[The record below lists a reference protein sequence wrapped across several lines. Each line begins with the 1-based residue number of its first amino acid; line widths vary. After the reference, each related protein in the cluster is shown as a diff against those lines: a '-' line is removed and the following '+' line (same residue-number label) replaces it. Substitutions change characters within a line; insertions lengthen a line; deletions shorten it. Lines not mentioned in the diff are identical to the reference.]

1 MNKEILA
8 VVEAVSNEK
17 ALPREK
23 IFEAL
28 ESALATA
35 TKKKYEQ
42 EIDVRVQID
51 RKSGDFD
58 TFRRWLVVDEVTQ
71 PTKEITLE
79 AARYEDESLNLG
91 DYVEDQI
98 ESVTF
103 DRITTQT
110 AKQVI
115 VQKVREAERAM
126 VVDQFREHEGEIIT
140 GVVKKVNRDNIS
152 LDLGNNAEAVIL
164 REDML
169 PRENFR
175 PGDRVR
181 GVLYSVRPEAR
192 GAQLFVTRSKP
203 EMLIELFRIEVPE
216 IGEEVIEI
224 KAAARDPGSRAKIAV
239 KTNDKR
245 IDPVGACVGMRG
257 ARVQA
262 VSTELGGERIDI
274 VLWDDNPAQFVI
286 NAMAPAD
293 VASIVVDEDKHTM
306 DIAVEAGN
314 LAQAIGR
321 NGQNVRLASQLSGWE
336 LNVMTVD
343 DLQAKHQAEAH
354 AAIDTFTKYLDIDED
369 FATVLVEEGF
379 STLEELA
386 YVPMKELLEIE
397 GLDEPTVEALRE
409 RAKNALATIAQ
420 AQEESL
426 GDNKPADD
434 LLNLEGVDRDL
445 AFKLAARGVCTL
457 EDLAEQGIDDL
468 ADIEGLT
475 DEKAGALIMAE
486 ENKWTDNAE
495 PTEDSSDYHV
505 TTSQHARQAEDES
518 DREVEGGRGRGRN
531 AKAARPKKGNK
542 HAESKAD
549 REEARAA
556 VRGGKGGKR
565 KGSSLQQGFQ
575 KPAQAVNRDVVI
587 GETITVGELAN
598 KMAVKGSQVIKA
610 MMKLGA
616 MATINQVIDQETAQL
631 VAEEMGHKV
640 ILRRENELEEAVMSD
655 RDTGAAAEP
664 RAPVVTIMGH
674 VDHGKT
680 SLLDYI
686 RSTKVASGEAG
697 GITQH
702 IGAYHVETEN
712 GMITFLDTPGH
723 AAFTS
728 MRARGAQA
736 TDIVVLVVAADD
748 GVMPQTIEAIQHAKA
763 AGVPVVVAV
772 NKIDKPEAD
781 PDRVKN
787 ELSQYGI
794 LPEEWG
800 GESQFV
806 HVSAKAGTGIDE
818 LLDAILLQAEVLEL
832 KAVRKGM
839 ASGAVIESFLD
850 KGRGP
855 VATVLVREG
864 TLHKGDIVLCGFEY
878 GRVRAMRNELGQEV
892 LEAGPS
898 IPVEILGLS
907 GVPAAGDEVTVV
919 RDEKKAREV
928 ALYRQGKFR
937 EVKLA
942 RQQKSKLENMF
953 ANMTEGEVHEVN
965 IVLKADVQGS
975 VEAISDSLLK
985 LSTDEVKVKIIGS
998 GVGGITETDATLAAA
1013 SNAILVGFNVRADA
1027 SARKV
1032 IEAESLDLRYYSV
1045 IYNLIDEVKA
1055 AMSGMLSPELK
1066 QQIIGLAEVRDVFKS
1081 PKFGAIAGCMV
1092 TEGVVKRHNP
1102 IRVLRDNVVIY
1113 EGELESLR
1121 RFKDD
1126 VNEVRNGMECGIG
1139 VKNYND
1145 VRTGDVIEVFEII
1158 EIQRTIA

>member
-1 MNKEILA
+1 MTDVTI
-8 VVEAVSNEK
+8 K
-17 ALPREK
+17 ALASEIQTSVDRLIQQFADAGIRKSADDSVTSQEKQTLLTHLNREHG
-23 IFEAL
+23 
-28 ESALATA
+28 SAPDKLTLQRK
-35 TKKKYEQ
+35 TRSTLNIPGTGGKSKS
-42 EIDVRVQID
+42 VQIEV
-51 RKSGDFD
+51 RKKR
-58 TFRRWLVVDEVTQ
+58 TFVKRDPQ
-71 PTKEITLE
+71 E
-79 AARYEDESLNLG
+79 AERLAAEE
-91 DYVEDQI
+91 QA
-98 ESVTF
+98 
-103 DRITTQT
+103 Q
-110 AKQVI
+110 
-115 VQKVREAERAM
+115 REAEEQAR
-126 VVDQFREHEGEIIT
+126 REAEEAAKREAQLKAEREAAEQAKRE
-140 GVVKKVNRDNIS
+140 VADKAKREAAEKDKVSNQHTDEMTKTAQ
-152 LDLGNNAEAVIL
+152 AEKI
-164 REDML
+164 R
-169 PRENFR
+169 RENEAAELKR
-175 PGDRVR
+175 K
-181 GVLYSVRPEAR
+181 SEEEAR
-192 GAQLFVTRSKP
+192 RK
-203 EMLIELFRIEVPE
+203 
-216 IGEEVIEI
+216 
-224 KAAARDPGSRAKIAV
+224 
-239 KTNDKR
+239 
-245 IDPVGACVGMRG
+245 
-257 ARVQA
+257 
-262 VSTELGGERIDI
+262 
-274 VLWDDNPAQFVI
+274 
-286 NAMAPAD
+286 
-293 VASIVVDEDKHTM
+293 
-306 DIAVEAGN
+306 
-314 LAQAIGR
+314 
-321 NGQNVRLASQLSGWE
+321 
-336 LNVMTVD
+336 
-343 DLQAKHQAEAH
+343 
-354 AAIDTFTKYLDIDED
+354 
-369 FATVLVEEGF
+369 
-379 STLEELA
+379 LEE
-386 YVPMKELLEIE
+386 
-397 GLDEPTVEALRE
+397 EAR
-409 RAKNALATIAQ
+409 RVA
-420 AQEESL
+420 EE
-426 GDNKPADD
+426 
-434 LLNLEGVDRDL
+434 
-445 AFKLAARGVCTL
+445 ARR
-457 EDLAEQGIDDL
+457 
-468 ADIEGLT
+468 
-475 DEKAGALIMAE
+475 MAE
-486 ENKWTDNAE
+486 ENEKNWSETSDS
-495 PTEDSSDYHV
+495 PEDSSDYHV
-505 TTSQHARQAEDES
+505 TTSQHARQAEDDN
-518 DREVEGGRGRGRN
+518 DREVEGGRGRSRSS
-531 AKAARPKKGNK
+531 KAARPAKKGNK

-556 VRGGKGGKR
+556 VRGGKGGKHR
-565 KGSSLQQGFQ
+565 KGSALQQGFQ

-702 IGAYHVETEN
+702 IGAYHVETDN

-763 AGVPVVVAV
+763 AQVPVVVAV

-806 HVSAKAGTGIDE
+806 HVSAKVGTGIDD

-832 KAVRKGM
+832 KAVRNGM

-878 GRVRAMRNELGQEV
+878 GRVRAMRDELGREV

-1092 TEGVVKRHNP
+1092 TEGTIKRHNP

-1145 VRTGDVIEVFEII
+1145 VRVGDMIEVFEII
-1158 EIQRTIA
+1158 EIQRSID

>member
-1 MNKEILA
+1 MTDVTI
-8 VVEAVSNEK
+8 K
-17 ALPREK
+17 ALASEIQTSVDRLIQQFADAGIRKSADDSVTSQEKQTLLTHLNREHG
-23 IFEAL
+23 
-28 ESALATA
+28 SAPDKLTLQRK
-35 TKKKYEQ
+35 TRSTLNIPGTGGKSKS
-42 EIDVRVQID
+42 VQIEV
-51 RKSGDFD
+51 RKKR
-58 TFRRWLVVDEVTQ
+58 TFVKRDPQ
-71 PTKEITLE
+71 E
-79 AARYEDESLNLG
+79 AERLAAEE
-91 DYVEDQI
+91 QA
-98 ESVTF
+98 
-103 DRITTQT
+103 Q
-110 AKQVI
+110 
-115 VQKVREAERAM
+115 REAEEQAR
-126 VVDQFREHEGEIIT
+126 REAEEAAKREAQLKAEREAAEQAKRE
-140 GVVKKVNRDNIS
+140 VADKAKREAAEKDKVSNQHTDEMTKTAQ
-152 LDLGNNAEAVIL
+152 AEKI
-164 REDML
+164 R
-169 PRENFR
+169 RENEAAELKR
-175 PGDRVR
+175 K
-181 GVLYSVRPEAR
+181 SEEEAR
-192 GAQLFVTRSKP
+192 RK
-203 EMLIELFRIEVPE
+203 
-216 IGEEVIEI
+216 
-224 KAAARDPGSRAKIAV
+224 
-239 KTNDKR
+239 
-245 IDPVGACVGMRG
+245 
-257 ARVQA
+257 
-262 VSTELGGERIDI
+262 
-274 VLWDDNPAQFVI
+274 
-286 NAMAPAD
+286 
-293 VASIVVDEDKHTM
+293 
-306 DIAVEAGN
+306 
-314 LAQAIGR
+314 
-321 NGQNVRLASQLSGWE
+321 
-336 LNVMTVD
+336 
-343 DLQAKHQAEAH
+343 
-354 AAIDTFTKYLDIDED
+354 
-369 FATVLVEEGF
+369 
-379 STLEELA
+379 LEE
-386 YVPMKELLEIE
+386 
-397 GLDEPTVEALRE
+397 EAR
-409 RAKNALATIAQ
+409 RVA
-420 AQEESL
+420 EE
-426 GDNKPADD
+426 
-434 LLNLEGVDRDL
+434 
-445 AFKLAARGVCTL
+445 ARR
-457 EDLAEQGIDDL
+457 
-468 ADIEGLT
+468 
-475 DEKAGALIMAE
+475 MAE
-486 ENKWTDNAE
+486 ENEKNWSETSDS
-495 PTEDSSDYHV
+495 PEDSSDYHV
-505 TTSQHARQAEDES
+505 TTSQHARQAEDDN
-518 DREVEGGRGRGRN
+518 DREVEGGRGRSRSS
-531 AKAARPKKGNK
+531 KAARPAKKGNK

-556 VRGGKGGKR
+556 VRGGKGGKHR
-565 KGSSLQQGFQ
+565 KGSALQQGFQ

-702 IGAYHVETEN
+702 IGAYHVETDN

-763 AGVPVVVAV
+763 AQVPVVVAV

-806 HVSAKAGTGIDE
+806 HVSAKAGTGIDD

-832 KAVRKGM
+832 KAVRNGM

-878 GRVRAMRNELGQEV
+878 GRVRAMRDELGREV

-998 GVGGITETDATLAAA
+998 GVGGITETDATLVAA

-1092 TEGVVKRHNP
+1092 TEGTIKRHNP

-1145 VRTGDVIEVFEII
+1145 VRVGDMIEVFEII
-1158 EIQRTIA
+1158 EIQRSID

>member
-1 MNKEILA
+1 MTDVTVKTLAAEIQTSVDRLVQQFA
-8 VVEAVSNEK
+8 DAGIRKSAEDSVTAQEK
-17 ALPREK
+17 QTLLTHLNREHG
-23 IFEAL
+23 
-28 ESALATA
+28 SAPDKLTLQRK
-35 TKKKYEQ
+35 TRSTLNIQGTGGKSKS
-42 EIDVRVQID
+42 VQIEV
-51 RKSGDFD
+51 RKKR
-58 TFRRWLVVDEVTQ
+58 TFVKRDPQ
-71 PTKEITLE
+71 E
-79 AARYEDESLNLG
+79 AERLAAEE
-91 DYVEDQI
+91 E
-98 ESVTF
+98 
-103 DRITTQT
+103 
-110 AKQVI
+110 AM
-115 VQKVREAERAM
+115 REAEEKARREAEEAAKREAEEKAKRDAEMRAK
-126 VVDQFREHEGEIIT
+126 REAEE
-140 GVVKKVNRDNIS
+140 KAKRE
-152 LDLGNNAEAVIL
+152 NAENAKRVAAETSKVSNQQSDEMTRTAQAEKAR
-164 REDML
+164 REAEAQEL
-169 PRENFR
+169 KRKAEE
-175 PGDRVR
+175 
-181 GVLYSVRPEAR
+181 EAR
-192 GAQLFVTRSKP
+192 RK
-203 EMLIELFRIEVPE
+203 
-216 IGEEVIEI
+216 
-224 KAAARDPGSRAKIAV
+224 
-239 KTNDKR
+239 
-245 IDPVGACVGMRG
+245 
-257 ARVQA
+257 
-262 VSTELGGERIDI
+262 
-274 VLWDDNPAQFVI
+274 
-286 NAMAPAD
+286 
-293 VASIVVDEDKHTM
+293 
-306 DIAVEAGN
+306 
-314 LAQAIGR
+314 
-321 NGQNVRLASQLSGWE
+321 
-336 LNVMTVD
+336 
-343 DLQAKHQAEAH
+343 
-354 AAIDTFTKYLDIDED
+354 
-369 FATVLVEEGF
+369 
-379 STLEELA
+379 LEENA
-386 YVPMKELLEIE
+386 RRVAE
-397 GLDEPTVEALRE
+397 EAR
-409 RAKNALATIAQ
+409 RM
-420 AQEESL
+420 
-426 GDNKPADD
+426 
-434 LLNLEGVDRDL
+434 
-445 AFKLAARGVCTL
+445 
-457 EDLAEQGIDDL
+457 AEQNETGWV
-468 ADIEGLT
+468 
-475 DEKAGALIMAE
+475 AGAE
-486 ENKWTDNAE
+486 EEETVG
-495 PTEDSSDYHV
+495 DYHV
-505 TTSQHARQAEDES
+505 TTSQHARQAEDDN

-542 HAESKAD
+542 HSESKAD

-556 VRGGKGGKR
+556 VRGGKGGKQR
-565 KGSSLQQGFQ
+565 KGSALQQGFQ

-587 GETITVGELAN
+587 GETLTVGELAN

-702 IGAYHVETEN
+702 IGAYHVETDN

-723 AAFTS
+723 AAFTA

-763 AGVPVVVAV
+763 AQVPVVVAV

-787 ELSQYGI
+787 ELAQYGI
-794 LPEEWG
+794 IPEEWG

-832 KAVRKGM
+832 KAIRNGM
-839 ASGAVIESFLD
+839 ASGVVIESFLD

-855 VATVLVREG
+855 VASVLVREG

-878 GRVRAMRNELGQEV
+878 GRVRAMRDELGREV
-892 LEAGPS
+892 TEAGPS

-907 GVPAAGDEVTVV
+907 GVPAAGDEATVV

-975 VEAISDSLLK
+975 VEAISDSLMK
-985 LSTDEVKVKIIGS
+985 LSTEEVKVKIVGS

-1027 SARKV
+1027 SARRV
-1032 IEAESLDLRYYSV
+1032 IEAEGLDLRYYSV

-1145 VRTGDVIEVFEII
+1145 VRTGDMIEVFEII
-1158 EIQRTIA
+1158 EIQRTIE

>member
-1 MNKEILA
+1 MTDVTI
-8 VVEAVSNEK
+8 K
-17 ALPREK
+17 ALASEIQTSVDRLIQQFADAGIRKSADDSVTAQEKQTLLTHLNREHG
-23 IFEAL
+23 
-28 ESALATA
+28 SAPDKLTLQRK
-35 TKKKYEQ
+35 TRSTLSVQGTGGKSKS
-42 EIDVRVQID
+42 VQIEV
-51 RKSGDFD
+51 RKTR
-58 TFRRWLVVDEVTQ
+58 TFVKRDPQ
-71 PTKEITLE
+71 E
-79 AARYEDESLNLG
+79 AERLAEE
-91 DYVEDQI
+91 E
-98 ESVTF
+98 
-103 DRITTQT
+103 
-110 AKQVI
+110 AK
-115 VQKVREAERAM
+115 REAEEQAR
-126 VVDQFREHEGEIIT
+126 REAEDAAKREAQA
-140 GVVKKVNRDNIS
+140 KAEREAAEQAKRDS
-152 LDLGNNAEAVIL
+152 AEKAK
-164 REDML
+164 REAAEKDTVSNQQTDDMTKTAQAEKAR
-169 PRENFR
+169 REAESAELKR
-175 PGDRVR
+175 KAEE
-181 GVLYSVRPEAR
+181 EAR
-192 GAQLFVTRSKP
+192 RK
-203 EMLIELFRIEVPE
+203 
-216 IGEEVIEI
+216 
-224 KAAARDPGSRAKIAV
+224 
-239 KTNDKR
+239 
-245 IDPVGACVGMRG
+245 
-257 ARVQA
+257 
-262 VSTELGGERIDI
+262 
-274 VLWDDNPAQFVI
+274 
-286 NAMAPAD
+286 
-293 VASIVVDEDKHTM
+293 
-306 DIAVEAGN
+306 
-314 LAQAIGR
+314 
-321 NGQNVRLASQLSGWE
+321 
-336 LNVMTVD
+336 
-343 DLQAKHQAEAH
+343 
-354 AAIDTFTKYLDIDED
+354 
-369 FATVLVEEGF
+369 
-379 STLEELA
+379 LEEDA
-386 YVPMKELLEIE
+386 RRVAE
-397 GLDEPTVEALRE
+397 EAR
-409 RAKNALATIAQ
+409 R
-420 AQEESL
+420 
-426 GDNKPADD
+426 
-434 LLNLEGVDRDL
+434 
-445 AFKLAARGVCTL
+445 
-457 EDLAEQGIDDL
+457 
-468 ADIEGLT
+468 
-475 DEKAGALIMAE
+475 MAE
-486 ENKWTDNAE
+486 ENEKNGTANAE
-495 PTEDSSDYHV
+495 PVEDTNDYHV
-505 TTSQHARQAEDES
+505 TTSQHARQAEDEN
-518 DREVEGGRGRGRN
+518 DRESEGGRGRGRN
-531 AKAARPKKGNK
+531 TKTARPAKKGNK

-556 VRGGKGGKR
+556 VRGGKGGKHR
-565 KGSSLQQGFQ
+565 KGSTLQQGFQ

-702 IGAYHVETEN
+702 IGAYHVETDN

-748 GVMPQTIEAIQHAKA
+748 GVMPQTVEAIQHAKA
-763 AGVPVVVAV
+763 AQVPVVVAV

-781 PDRVKN
+781 MDRVKN
-787 ELSQYGI
+787 ELSQYGVM
-794 LPEEWG
+794 PEEWG
-800 GESQFV
+800 GEAQFIP
-806 HVSAKAGTGIDE
+806 VSAKVGTGIDD
-818 LLDAILLQAEVLEL
+818 LLNAILLQAEVLEL
-832 KAVRKGM
+832 KAVRNGM

-878 GRVRAMRNELGQEV
+878 GRVRAMRDELGREV

-1032 IEAESLDLRYYSV
+1032 IESESLDLRYYSV

-1092 TEGVVKRHNP
+1092 TEGIIKRHNP

-1145 VRTGDVIEVFEII
+1145 VRVGDMIEVFEII
-1158 EIQRTIA
+1158 EIQRSID